1 MALRGFILITT
12 IIVTMMIV
20 LFSNGTCKQYERLG
34 RCPWIETS
42 IASVLL
48 RNIWKKYNFGKF
60 SLQSVFYVPKIT
72 ECVSQTQN
80 SRKLIRRGT
89 RGETCRLWCAL
100 L

>member
-1 MALRGFILITT
+1 MALWGFIFITT
-12 IIVTMMIV
+12 IIVTMMIL
-20 LFSNGTCKQYERLG
+20 LFSNGTCNQYERLG

-42 IASVLL
+42 TVFP
-48 RNIWKKYNFGKF
+48 NIRENTILANFRCNQF
-60 SLQSVFYVPKIT
+60 FYVPKIT

-80 SRKLIRRGT
+80 SLKLIRIGT

>member
-1 MALRGFILITT
+1 MALWGFIFITT

-42 IASVLL
+42 IFAVFLT
-48 RNIWKKYNFGKF
+48 NFGEL

-80 SRKLIRRGT
+80 SRKLMRRGT
-89 RGETCRLWCAL
+89 RGETFELWSAL